1 MVIVEVP
8 PGARR
13 HGAEQCSEPAGFLR
27 EFVAV
32 QTGAVEVEVVV
43 PADAGEHA
51 DDHRLAGKFQTM
63 LTRMT
68 AEAQILFG
76 VASRPGPFR
85 RAVGSSTVLASRNV
99 PRPSNSVMPCSF
111 IRKWARSGAGM
122 SASAP

>member
-1 MVIVEVP
+1 VVIVEVP

-13 HGAEQCSEPAGFLR
+13 HGAEQCSEPVGFLR

-32 QTGAVEVEVVV
+32 QTGAVEVVV

-85 RAVGSSTVLASRNV
+85 RAVGLSTVLASRNV
-99 PRPSNSVMPCSF
+99 PRPSNSVMPF
-111 IRKWARSGAGM
+111 FFVRKWTRSGVGM
-122 SASAP
+122 SGSAP

>member
-13 HGAEQCSEPAGFLR
+13 HGAERCSEPAGFLR

-32 QTGAVEVEVVV
+32 QTGAVEVVV

-85 RAVGSSTVLASRNV
+85 RAEGSSTGPASRNV

>member
-13 HGAEQCSEPAGFLR
+13 HGAERCSEPAGFLR

-32 QTGAVEVEVVV
+32 QTGAVEVVV

-76 VASRPGPFR
+76 VASRQARFGAPRVRRPGR
-85 RAVGSSTVLASRNV
+85 RRGTCR
-99 PRPSNSVMPCSF
+99 
-111 IRKWARSGAGM
+111 ARRTR
-122 SASAP
+122 